1 MVFVSFLRSSLLD
14 APEAPEELRRLAWQT
29 DQMRRRSEN
38 DQVVR
43 DLKCWRQSARGSV

>member
-1 MVFVSFLRSSLLD
+1 MWVVTRRSSLLD

-38 DQVVR
+38 DQAG
-43 DLKCWRQSARGSV
+43 LRQFVQGMGGL